1 MKAEDLMRLLS
12 DEGKAKEESEEI
24 QTNLPPDAVPDLT
37 IEYLRTQITK
47 QNEEIEGLKQDRA
60 QRKVFSYFIFG
71 FMCFYMAAS
80 LAIVLLCGLK
90 VVSLSD
96 GVLITLLTT
105 ALANVIGVFNFVAK
119 YLFYT
124 KKGLSGESH

>member
-124 KKGLSGESH
+124 KKGLPGESH